1 MSKRLIYAFVLLT
14 YSLAFGQHQHHE
26 GAPGVG
32 KTPTMTMPMKGQSGA
47 KTKNDTTKPMDHSG
61 HEGMHMDESMAGM
74 HELNYGLTMDTT
86 MSGKSMPGMTHS
98 LSRNLPMNRNG
109 SGTSWHP
116 DNTPMYA
123 YMTHPTQKGW
133 SYMLHYAIYLRY
145 TSQNATNANG
155 RGRAQQLG
163 APNWFMGMAQRKV
176 GQRGLFQVRAMLSLD
191 PLTVGNGGYP
201 LLFQTGE
208 TYKGQ
213 PLIDKQHPHD
223 LVSELSVSYSHAFSK
238 DIDLFGY
245 VGYPGEPAL
254 GPPAFMHRISSFN
267 NPDAPLSHH
276 WQDASHILFGVATVG
291 FRYKWAKIEGST
303 FKGREPDE
311 NRYNFDKPKFD
322 SYSYRLSINPSPSL
336 AFQFSQGFLTD
347 PEEAHPGENVTRT
360 TASVLH
366 SKGLGPASYVTSAL
380 VWGRNSHDGTGENSF
395 LAESSVQVD
404 RFAFYGRY
412 ENVRKSAQELS
423 ITFYDNQ
430 GLPPDYTG
438 VFAINNL
445 TLGMNYRLA
454 QRRNTDLTLGAQ
466 LTGAKPDR
474 ILQRLYGNT
483 PISGQIYLRL
493 SPSLMT
499 MNKMHRMSGHHSN

>member
-1 MSKRLIYAFVLLT
+1 MKNLLF
-14 YSLAFGQHQHHE
+14 SLALILIAQATFGQHEHHT
-26 GAPGVG
+26 G
-32 KTPTMTMPMKGQSGA
+32 MPMNDKPVA
-47 KTKNDTTKPMDHSG
+47 DTTKPMDHS
-61 HEGMHMDESMAGM
+61 MHNMDMSKLESKPMDSAM
-74 HELNYGLTMDTT
+74 DDMPTTNYGLTMNPAMPGT
-86 MSGKSMPGMTHS
+86 SMPGMTHS

-123 YMTHPTQKGW
+123 YMSPPSDSKW

-145 TSQNATNANG
+145 TNQNINNTDK
-155 RGRAQQLG
+155 RGHGTQFG

-176 GQRGLFQVRAMLSLD
+176 GRRGLFQVRAMISLD
-191 PLTVGNGGYP
+191 ALTVTQGGYP

-238 DIDLFGY
+238 DIDVYGY
-245 VGYPGEPAL
+245 VGYPGEPAV

-276 WQDASHILFGVATVG
+276 WQDATHILFGVATAG
-291 FRYKWAKIEGST
+291 FRYKWAKLEAST

-322 SYSYRLSINPSPSL
+322 SYSYRLSVNPSPSL
-336 AFQFSQGFLTD
+336 AFQFSQGFLND
-347 PEEAHPGENVTRT
+347 PEEAHPGEDVTRT

-366 SKGLGPASYVTSAL
+366 SKGLGPNSYVASAL
-380 VWGRNSHDGTGENSF
+380 VWGRNSHHGEGENSF
-395 LAESSVQVD
+395 LAESSLQMN
-404 RFAFYGRY
+404 RMALYGRY
-412 ENVRKSAQELS
+412 ENVTKSAEELELYQPAS
-423 ITFYDNQ
+423 SGEAGKISKDQ
-430 GLPPDYTG
+430 LYT
-438 VFAINNL
+438 ISNL
-445 TLGMNYRLA
+445 TLGVNYRIGQLY
-454 QRRNTDLTLGAQ
+454 RTDLVLGTQ
-466 LTGAKPDR
+466 VTGGVPDKG
-474 ILQRLYGNT
+474 LQGIYGKM

-499 MNKMHRMSGHHSN
+499 MKSMNHSGHGQMKGMHH

>member
-1 MSKRLIYAFVLLT
+1 MNRIHFSFFLTLL
-14 YSLAFGQHQHHE
+14 AGMAHGQHQHHE
-26 GAPGVG
+26 G
-32 KTPTMTMPMKGQSGA
+32 
-47 KTKNDTTKPMDHSG
+47 MDMSK
-61 HEGMHMDESMAGM
+61 HEGMNKDSTKGDVKMS
-74 HELNYGLTMDTT
+74 NYGLTMDA
-86 MSGKSMPGMTHS
+86 SMPGMTHS
-98 LSRNLPMNRNG
+98 LSRNLSMNRNG

-123 YMTHPTQKGW
+123 HMSQPTPKGW

-145 TSQNATNANG
+145 TSQNSNNPNG
-155 RGRAQQLG
+155 RGRGQQFG

-238 DIDLFGY
+238 DIDLYGY

-276 WQDASHILFGVATVG
+276 WQDASHILFGVATAGV
-291 FRYKWAKIEGST
+291 RYKWAKLEAST

-311 NRYNFDKPKFD
+311 NRYNFDAPKFD
-322 SYSYRLSINPSPSL
+322 SYSYRLSVNPSPSL
-336 AFQFSQGFLTD
+336 ALQFSQGFLHS
-347 PEEAHPGENVTRT
+347 PEEAHPGENTTRT
-360 TASVLH
+360 TASILH
-366 SKGLGPASYVTSAL
+366 SKGLGPASYVTSAF
-380 VWGRNSHDGTGENSF
+380 VWGRNSHDGSGENSY
-395 LAESSVQVD
+395 LAESSLQLNKA
-404 RFAFYGRY
+404 AFYGRY
-412 ENVRKSAQELS
+412 ENVSKSAEELNLFG
-423 ITFYDNQ
+423 TT
-430 GLPPDYTG
+430 LPIEVGGNRAY
-438 VFAINNL
+438 VINNL
-445 TLGMNYRLA
+445 TLGMNYRIA
-454 QRRNTDLTLGAQ
+454 QQLNSDLVLGAQ
-466 LTGAKPDR
+466 VTAGMPEKS
-474 ILQRLYGNT
+474 LQTFYGKM
-483 PISGQIYLRL
+483 PVSGQIYLRL

-499 MNKMHRMSGHHSN
+499 MRSMNHAGQKHMNHKMSM